1 MNPQRKYPTLLSRVL
16 LVSTF
21 ALATAACSQEVDPS
35 DSSSPDDQVTRSS
48 DTPGPTTPAGTD
60 ETPAGTDDTTDTTDT
75 DDTTDATDTDDTTD
89 ATDTDDT
96 TDATDTCD
104 DDDNDGRD
112 DDNDGRDD
120 DNDGQRDC

>member
-1 MNPQRKYPTLLSRVL
+1 MNPQRKHPTLLSRVL

-60 ETPAGTDDTTDTTDT
+60 DTTDT
-75 DDTTDATDTDDTTD
+75 DDTGGATP
-89 ATDTDDT
+89 
-96 TDATDTCD
+96 TCD

>member
-60 ETPAGTDDTTDTTDT
+60 DTTDTTDA
-75 DDTTDATDTDDTTD
+75 DDTGGATP
-89 ATDTDDT
+89 
-96 TDATDTCD
+96 TCD

-112 DDNDGRDD
+112 DDNDDNDGRHDDNDGRHD

>member
-1 MNPQRKYPTLLSRVL
+1 MLDRMNPQRKYPTLLSRVL

-60 ETPAGTDDTTDTTDT
+60 DTTDT
-75 DDTTDATDTDDTTD
+75 DDTGGATP
-89 ATDTDDT
+89 
-96 TDATDTCD
+96 TCD

>member
-1 MNPQRKYPTLLSRVL
+1 MLDRMNPQRKYPTLLSRVL

-60 ETPAGTDDTTDTTDT
+60 DPTDTTDA
-75 DDTTDATDTDDTTD
+75 DDTGGATP
-89 ATDTDDT
+89 
-96 TDATDTCD
+96 TC